1 MVRALGRCNEEDG
14 MSCQPAARTPKPLS
28 HRLKQGSRAVKHTP
42 ADNPKQ
48 LQMRLTSLLR
58 GKQTCVW
65 GSHVD
70 LSEEFHQQSDVALHM
85 RNTRYYQIELNDLA
99 Y

>member
-1 MVRALGRCNEEDG
+1 

-28 HRLKQGSRAVKHTP
+28 HRLEQGSRAVKHTP

-48 LQMRLTSLLR
+48 LQMRLKSLLR

-65 GSHVD
+65 AIRHSIGGFHITACPLPLD
-70 LSEEFHQQSDVALHM
+70 IEEEVLGLENQNKQQ
-85 RNTRYYQIELNDLA
+85 E
-99 Y
+99 